1 MEIGKHSL
9 STLRDI
15 IEFEDLAM
23 NTKGGFIINA
33 KLGTLIALRD
43 SLRKQNVNVVYVTVS
58 EQQLYLVHWN
68 DLSEEKQKGIEKKRG
83 VVKME
88 QSKQEQPKVTETRKS
103 LSFAEQANPMYE
115 TNGVI

>member
-23 NTKGGFIINA
+23 NTKGGFIINS

-43 SLRKQNVNVVYVTVS
+43 TLRKQNVNVVYCTIS

-68 DLSEEKQKGIEKKRG
+68 DLSEKKQKEIEKKRE
-83 VVKME
+83 VL
-88 QSKQEQPKVTETRKS
+88 PK
-103 LSFAEQANPMYE
+103 
-115 TNGVI
+115 